1 MAPFLDG
8 YRVRNLKKFMLTELV
23 IQNFAIID
31 RLQVALGKGFNVLTG
46 ETGAG
51 KSIIIDAVGL
61 LLGDRARPELIR
73 TGEAEA
79 VVEGLFD
86 LNGNDAVKGQL
97 SAAGFGVDDELLV
110 KRVIASSGKNRV
122 YLNGSIAKLG
132 QLQQVIESLVNIY
145 GQHEHQSLQKTD
157 SHLVYLDR
165 FAGLEQEIIDYREL
179 HRELSRLQD
188 RHRKLAEAEK
198 DRTQRLDYLKFQVR
212 EIDAA
217 NLTAGEDEALEKERR
232 LLMAGERL
240 SSAVSGG
247 YEDLYAG
254 DEAICD
260 RLERVSVALA
270 GVEEY
275 DTRLAELNK
284 VLHDA
289 RLSLE
294 DAALQLRD
302 FTRSIE
308 FESGRQEE
316 VEARLAQLAELKRK
330 FAPTVTGILEF
341 REALAKELD
350 DLEHAVGAKS
360 ELATSIN
367 KRLAQLRTLGSS
379 ISKARREA
387 AAALVKAVRIELAE
401 LALPH
406 AEIEV
411 RFFPLSEIGPNGL
424 ERVEFYLSPNPG
436 EELRPLAWIASGGE
450 LSRIML
456 ALRRVAPRAD
466 TVGTLIFYEVD
477 AGIGGQA
484 ATAVGER
491 LRAVARGAQVVC
503 VTHLPQVAA
512 FADTHFR
519 VEKMVEQGR
528 TFTAL
533 VPLKG
538 ETRIQEM
545 ARMLGGAKVSDQTLA
560 HARDLL
566 NASTM
571 GAT

>member
-1 MAPFLDG
+1 
-8 YRVRNLKKFMLTELV
+8 MLTELV

-31 RLQVALGKGFNVLTG
+31 RLQVSFGTGFNVLTG

-86 LNGNDAVKGQL
+86 LTGNDAVKKQL
-97 SAAGFGVDDELLV
+97 SATGFEVDDELLV
-110 KRVIASSGKNRV
+110 KRVVASSGKNRV
-122 YLNGSIAKLG
+122 YLNGSLAKLG
-132 QLQQVIESLVNIY
+132 QLQQVTEHLVNIY

-157 SHLVYLDR
+157 SHLIYLDR
-165 FAGLEQEIIDYREL
+165 FAGLEREVQDYKSLHQEL
-179 HRELSRLQD
+179 TRLQD
-188 RHRKLAEAEK
+188 RHRKLGEAEK

-217 NLTAGEDEALEKERR
+217 NLIPGEDEELEKERR

-240 SSAVSGG
+240 SAAVNGG
-247 YEDLYAG
+247 YEGLYAG
-254 DEAICD
+254 DDAICE
-260 RLERVSVALA
+260 RLERISVALT
-270 GVEEY
+270 GVAEF
-275 DTRLAELNK
+275 DTRLAELTQVISN
-284 VLHDA
+284 A
-289 RLSLE
+289 QLSLE

-308 FESGRQEE
+308 FEPGRQEQ
-316 VEARLAQLAELKRK
+316 VEERLAQLNELKRK
-330 FAPTVTGILEF
+330 FAPSVTGILEY
-341 REALAKELD
+341 REQLAAELD

-360 ELATSIN
+360 ELATSIE
-367 KRLAQLRTLGSS
+367 KCRVQLKTLGSS
-379 ISKARREA
+379 ISQGRRNA
-387 AAALVKAVRIELAE
+387 AVSLVRAVRSELAA

-411 RFFPLSEIGPNGL
+411 RFFPLDDVGPNGL

-456 ALRRVAPRAD
+456 ALRRVTPRAD
-466 TVGTLIFYEVD
+466 SVGTLIFDEVD

-491 LRAVARGAQVVC
+491 LRAVAQGSQVVC
-503 VTHLPQVAA
+503 ITHLPQVAA
-512 FADTHFR
+512 FADAHYR

-533 VPLKG
+533 VPLMG
-538 ETRIQEM
+538 DTRVQEM

-560 HARDLL
+560 HARELL
-566 NASTM
+566 NAS
-571 GAT
+571 GADGA